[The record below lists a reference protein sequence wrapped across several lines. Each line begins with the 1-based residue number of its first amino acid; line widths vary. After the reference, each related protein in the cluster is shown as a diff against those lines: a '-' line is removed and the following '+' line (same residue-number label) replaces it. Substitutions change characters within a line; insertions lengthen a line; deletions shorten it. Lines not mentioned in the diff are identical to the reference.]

1 MIIKIAD
8 IPPEG
13 RKYSGQEDPSIL
25 DLNKEIEIKVA
36 DPVFYSVEAQMAA
49 DELVVRGK
57 LSVDASFRCSRCGES
72 FRMTVTDPSFCCVR
86 QVAKDQSA
94 DLTEEIRE
102 AIILS
107 FPNYPVCRSDCKG
120 LCARC
125 GISLN
130 SGKCSCSKQE
140 KKNVW
145 AALDGLELK

>member
-13 RKYSGQEDPSIL
+13 RKYAGEEDPSIL
-25 DLNKEIEIKVA
+25 ELDKEKDINIGG
-36 DPVFYSVEAQMAA
+36 PVCYDVEAQVAL
-49 DELVVRGK
+49 DELIVRGK
-57 LSVDASFRCSRCGES
+57 LSVDVSFRCSRCGEP
-72 FRMTVTDPSFCCVR
+72 FRTTVQEPSFCCVK
-86 QVAKDQSA
+86 QVGKDQSA

-125 GISLN
+125 GVSLN
-130 SGKCSCSKQE
+130 SGKCSCKKE
-140 KKNVW
+140 NKNVW